1 MQVTD
6 EQRTIVRAAAK
17 EFGTAA
23 RKVLG
28 LAAGGLL
35 TEVIDSMLLALAQ
48 QQLAELTI
56 LLHATEAPQ
65 TPIDKSKLQ

>member
-6 EQRTIVRAAAK
+6 EQRTIVHAAAK
-17 EFGTAA
+17 KFATAA

-28 LAAGGLL
+28 LAAVGLP

-48 QQLAELTI
+48 QQLAELAI
-56 LLHATEAPQ
+56 LLRTESPQ